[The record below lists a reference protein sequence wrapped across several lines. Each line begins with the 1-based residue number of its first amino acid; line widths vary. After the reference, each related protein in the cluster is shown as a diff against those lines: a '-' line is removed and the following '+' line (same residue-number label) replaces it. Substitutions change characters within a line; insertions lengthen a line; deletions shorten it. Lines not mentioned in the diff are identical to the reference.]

1 MGIKAYEGESGRSL
15 AARYESISPDHVFA
29 TIVDLFPS
37 PPGTILDVG
46 AGSGRDAA
54 WLARKGYTVLAIDPS
69 ETMRKEGQERHKE
82 AQVQWLNDSL
92 PELKEVY
99 RVGPSFDAIF
109 VSAVWMH
116 VLPSK
121 RKRAFRK
128 LVGLLKP
135 GAKLFISLRLG
146 PVDQQRSMFPV
157 SSEEIISLAQSNGMS
172 VAYQGNRPDVW
183 GRPGLLW
190 EQLVL
195 HLHDDGTDAL
205 PILRHVVLNDAKSST
220 YKLGLLRSV
229 ARAADGSQGMA
240 QHNYEGEVAIP
251 LGLVALNWLRLYH
264 PLINSGLPQTPGNQ
278 GIGGLGFIKSDAW
291 QVVSELVP
299 TDFRVGARFV
309 GDRAKAVH
317 QSIREA
323 AATITRMPAYYM
335 TYPGSDKPIFP
346 VSRGK
351 TKRINNQLV
360 IDEDYLFSFGEMR
373 IPANIWRTMVRF
385 DAWIEPALVAE
396 WVRLM
401 QNYAQKQGREVD
413 PAVIYR
419 AMQWLDPSRDVNFVR
434 DHTKRLMQAKPVH
447 CIWSGK
453 RLREANFD
461 IDHCLSWAAWPCAD
475 LWNLLPTNSTINRKK
490 RDRLPSAEMLDIS
503 SDRIMEW
510 WNRAWFENEIVEK
523 RFYIEA
529 KASLPL
535 FSESLDLENIF
546 DGLKKRRFAI
556 RADHQIAEWTV

>member
-15 AARYESISPDHVFA
+15 TARYETISPEHLFTA
-29 TIVDLFPS
+29 IVDLFPS
-37 PPGTILDVG
+37 PPAAILDVG

-54 WLARKGYTVLAIDPS
+54 WFARKGYTVLAVEPS
-69 ETMRKEGQERHKE
+69 ETMRTAGQELHQGS
-82 AQVQWLNDSL
+82 QVQWLDDSL

-99 RVGPSFDAIF
+99 RIGTSFDAIF

-135 GAKLFISLRLG
+135 GGKLFISLRLG
-146 PVDQQRSMFPV
+146 PVDQKRSMFPV

-172 VAYQGNRPDVW
+172 VAFQGKRPDVW
-183 GRPGLLW
+183 GRPGLSW
-190 EQLVL
+190 EQMVL

-240 QHNYEGEVAIP
+240 QHKYEGEVSIP
-251 LGLVALNWLRLYH
+251 LGLIALNWLRLYH
-264 PLINSGLPQTPGNQ
+264 PLIKTGLPQTPGNQ
-278 GIGGLGFIKSDAW
+278 GIGGLGFIKRDAW
-291 QVVSELVP
+291 QIVSGLDP
-299 TDFRVGARFV
+299 ADFRVGARFA
-309 GDRAKAVH
+309 GDHAKAVH

-323 AATITRMPAYYM
+323 AATITLMPATHM
-335 TYPGSDKPIFP
+335 TYPGSNKPIFS
-346 VSRGK
+346 VSRGRAK
-351 TKRINNQLV
+351 IITNQLI
-360 IDEDYLFSFGEMR
+360 IDETYLFSFGEVR
-373 IPANIWRTMVRF
+373 IPGNLWRTMVRF

-396 WVRLM
+396 WIRLM
-401 QNYAQKQGREVD
+401 QNYARNQGREVD
-413 PAVIYR
+413 PAVIYK
-419 AMQWLDPSRDVNFVR
+419 AMQWLDPSRDVRFVR
-434 DHTKRLMQAKPVH
+434 DHTRQLMQTKPVH

-453 RLREANFD
+453 RLRESNFD

-475 LWNLLPTNSTINRKK
+475 LWNLLPANPTINRKK
-490 RDRLPSAEMLDIS
+490 SDKLPSAEMLDRS
-503 SDRIMEW
+503 SEPIMEW
-510 WNRAWFENEIVEK
+510 WDRAWTENEIMEK
-523 RFYIEA
+523 RFLIEA

-535 FSESLDLENIF
+535 FSESLDLESIF
-546 DGLKKRRFAI
+546 DGLQKKRLAI
-556 RADHQIAEWTV
+556 RADHQIAEWSV